1 MQVRE
6 YMYQLEV
13 HLSEAHRQAQRLIR
27 QQGSLGTS
35 LAEFGTAM
43 VSLGKFEQGHLA
55 DGFINLGE
63 KASSLAHSSQV
74 QRAVSSLVDPCL
86 PTPTRSRC
94 GIADNAPQG
103 PISLELRPFL
113 NQMSRLRITPLQWS
127 KQQSGGWLRGELNVS
142 GTGVWHRSMQTR

>member
-1 MQVRE
+1 
-6 YMYQLEV
+6 MYQLEV

-27 QQGSLGTS
+27 QQGSLGSS

-74 QRAVSSLVDPCL
+74 LALSPPLLIHAFLHPRAAGL
-86 PTPTRSRC
+86 
-94 GIADNAPQG
+94 A
-103 PISLELRPFL
+103 
-113 NQMSRLRITPLQWS
+113 
-127 KQQSGGWLRGELNVS
+127 
-142 GTGVWHRSMQTR
+142 

>member
-1 MQVRE
+1 MQVKE

-27 QQGSLGTS
+27 QQGSLGAS

-74 QRAVSSLVDPCL
+74 QRAVSSCAVPCL
-86 PTPTRSRC
+86 PTPMRSSS
-94 GIADNAPQG
+94 GMADNAPQG
-103 PISLELRPFL
+103 CLSQELCPLFH
-113 NQMSRLRITPLQWS
+113 QMS
-127 KQQSGGWLRGELNVS
+127 G
-142 GTGVWHRSMQTR
+142 